1 MGGGGEETL
10 LAPHARNESK
20 DYFFLVLEIKPR
32 DLHMLVKLSDT
43 QPIRISH
50 FRGENYYQ

>member
-1 MGGGGEETL
+1 MGGGGHETL